1 MVCKDLSSIVMG
13 ATGLLALVLACL
25 GIYGV
30 LAYAVSQRLREIGV
44 RVTPGKILGEIL
56 SNGLGL
62 AALGLSIGLGAALAL
77 TRYLFLV
84 VLAPITPLTARWADF
99 FGSPARFGEPLR
111 S

>member
-1 MVCKDLSSIVMG
+1 MLCKDISSILLG

-44 RVTPGKILGEIL
+44 RVTLGATPGKILGEIL

-62 AALGLSIGLGAALAL
+62 AAL
-77 TRYLFLV
+77 
-84 VLAPITPLTARWADF
+84 D
-99 FGSPARFGEPLR
+99 PAGP
-111 S
+111 